1 MVKSEF
7 VRNIDVEQK
16 RISERFVE
24 IDDIIS
30 RLGRERQ
37 LMQERSESLAN
48 IRELFVRTE
57 MSLQEISQTSVE
69 ISHFG
74 SFDPDEE
81 FNDDQDQ
88 PLMTPDDVVTRF
100 ASNG

>member
-7 VRNIDVEQK
+7 VQNIDLEQK

-24 IDDIIS
+24 IDDIIN
-30 RLGRERQ
+30 RLGKERQ

-57 MSLQEISQTSVE
+57 MSLQEVSETYVE
-69 ISHFG
+69 ISHFD
-74 SFDPDEE
+74 SFDADEE
-81 FNDDQDQ
+81 FDDDHDK
-88 PLMTPDDVVTRF
+88 PLMTPDDVVTRL